1 MDELLKY
8 YSRKE
13 VQKSILSISK
23 NREIAIKFADKGY
36 GKRPDV
42 IEFENDVY
50 ELAKKGATSFH
61 ISEELWNNPLLIK
74 TGMSKKELD
83 NLRIGWDLILDVDGL
98 DLEYS
103 KLAAYY
109 LIEALKF
116 YDIKNVSIKFSG
128 NKGFHIGIPF
138 ETFPEKTNQIFIKNL
153 FPEGP
158 RIIAAYLKTV
168 IKEHLNSAVL
178 EKESLN
184 EISKKHNISKEK
196 FDVFNLVDIDSILI
210 SSRHL
215 FRSPYSV
222 NEKSGLISIP
232 VKTNNIINFDKDS
245 AKTQNVEFGL
255 KFLDKDNILTKES
268 SELFDKALYWNL
280 KTTKSIEETKTKN
293 IKSYD
298 LPKNAVPE
306 MFFPP
311 CIKIISKGVSDGK
324 KRSLFILINFLR
336 NVGYSYEEAENY
348 ITEWNKR
355 NPEKLRENYI
365 KSQLTWHQR
374 QNKNPLPPNCPK
386 RENNLILPNQQNYY
400 TDLGICNPDDFCKLI
415 KNPVNYAIKKQKL
428 FSKKQS

>member
-1 MDELLKY
+1 MFMDELLKY

-138 ETFPEKTNQIFIKNL
+138 ETFPACQDFLHSL
-153 FPEGP
+153 FDFGK
-158 RIIAAYLKTV
+158 I
-168 IKEHLNSAVL
+168 
-178 EKESLN
+178 
-184 EISKKHNISKEK
+184 
-196 FDVFNLVDIDSILI
+196 
-210 SSRHL
+210 L
-215 FRSPYSV
+215 FRYLFFAEIKV
-222 NEKSGLISIP
+222 IIESIF
-232 VKTNNIINFDKDS
+232 NS
-245 AKTQNVEFGL
+245 RA
-255 KFLDKDNILTKES
+255 
-268 SELFDKALYWNL
+268 
-280 KTTKSIEETKTKN
+280 
-293 IKSYD
+293 
-298 LPKNAVPE
+298 
-306 MFFPP
+306 
-311 CIKIISKGVSDGK
+311 
-324 KRSLFILINFLR
+324 
-336 NVGYSYEEAENY
+336 
-348 ITEWNKR
+348 
-355 NPEKLRENYI
+355 
-365 KSQLTWHQR
+365 
-374 QNKNPLPPNCPK
+374 NCP
-386 RENNLILPNQQNYY
+386 
-400 TDLGICNPDDFCKLI
+400 FCIWPKLH
-415 KNPVNYAIKKQKL
+415 YCCCKQMR
-428 FSKKQS
+428 S